1 MPRLSKRERQA
12 QQAVEQSRRNEVMR
26 VADALIEAHNGQEV
40 GQALA
45 RMLGQLCAAWG
56 RVDEVELKLDGAHMQ
71 VGSMQ
76 QRMYGAQR
84 ELRETQ
90 VRLEALRVQTSPER
104 VTALEA
110 EVRTLRAQ
118 LAEARAETLR
128 ARQGRPTAGPVLGSA
143 VAARAAAMP
152 ADASWHMIR
161 QQAALRSTVAMMR
174 PELLSRADALE
185 VRQLC
190 TLLTVAAEGSAR
202 AAAVEDLRAALVL
215 LRSRAARDSLSP
227 KDASVQDAGTHGAG
241 THGASTPG
249 ASFKGNSF
257 QAAS

>member
-128 ARQGRPTAGPVLGSA
+128 ARQGRPQ
-143 VAARAAAMP
+143 AAPTLQVQPMP
-152 ADASWHMIR
+152 AQAAWVLIR

-174 PELLSRADALE
+174 PELLQREDSGE
-185 VRQLC
+185 VRRLC
-190 TLLTVAAEGSAR
+190 TLLTVAAEGAAR
-202 AAAVEDLRAALVL
+202 AAALEDLRAALVI
-215 LRSRAARDSLSP
+215 LRARAATASLGKALGGGPQS
-227 KDASVQDAGTHGAG
+227 SV
-241 THGASTPG
+241 S
-249 ASFKGNSF
+249 
-257 QAAS
+257 